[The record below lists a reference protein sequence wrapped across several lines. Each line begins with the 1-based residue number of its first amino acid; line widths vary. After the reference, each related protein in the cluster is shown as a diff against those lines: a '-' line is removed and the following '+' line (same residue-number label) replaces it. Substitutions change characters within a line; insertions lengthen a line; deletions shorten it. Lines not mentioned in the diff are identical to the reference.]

1 MSQRATYLFAGGG
14 TGGHLFPGMA
24 VAEELLARNTDAQI
38 LFVGS
43 EREIEREIV
52 AKAGYEHRT
61 MDVEPSTEFRRHPL
75 RFLWRT
81 WQAVRTAKAFLA
93 DLKPRAVIGLG
104 GFASVPIVQAA
115 YSKRVPVVL
124 LEQNIVAGRA
134 TRWLARR
141 ANKLCLSFDET
152 VGIQSKRASV
162 VVTGNPVRRAITRI
176 SRDSSQTNPTTPTLL
191 VLGGSQGS
199 EAVNQGMLDCA
210 ATLQT
215 VLEDWQIIHQT
226 GPRQLDDVRAT
237 YARLGLNARVY
248 SFMSDLVDAY
258 SDASLVVSRAGA
270 TTLAELACVG
280 IPAILIPYPQ
290 AIGDH
295 QVLNARAFEAAGA
308 AIIVE
313 QNPDTTLTGANLS
326 HVFED
331 LLNRTSR
338 LEQMGVAMQT
348 LATPEAA
355 GRIVD
360 AIEEVSHER

>member
-1 MSQRATYLFAGGG
+1 VSQRATYLFAGGG

-24 VAEELLARNTDAQI
+24 VAEELLARNADAQI

-52 AKAGYEHRT
+52 ARAGYEHRT
-61 MDVEPSTEFRRHPL
+61 LDVEPSTEFRRHPL

-81 WQAVRTAKAFLA
+81 WQAVRMAKAFLA

-115 YSKRVPVVL
+115 YSKRIPVVL

-152 VGIQSKRASV
+152 VGIQSNRASV
-162 VVTGNPVRRAITRI
+162 VVTGNPVRQAIIKITRE
-176 SRDSSQTNPTTPTLL
+176 SSTKPTLL

-199 EAVNQGMLDCA
+199 EAVNQAMLDCA

-215 VLEDWQIIHQT
+215 VLDDWQIIHQT
-226 GPRQLDDVRAT
+226 GPQQLDDVRAT

-258 SDASLVVSRAGA
+258 SEASLVVSRAGA

-295 QVLNARAFEAAGA
+295 QVLNARAFEEAGA

-313 QNPDTTLTGANLS
+313 QNPDTMLTGANLS

-338 LEQMGVAMQT
+338 LEQMGVAMQI
-348 LATPEAA
+348 LATSEAA

-360 AIEEVSHER
+360 AIEEVSHQR